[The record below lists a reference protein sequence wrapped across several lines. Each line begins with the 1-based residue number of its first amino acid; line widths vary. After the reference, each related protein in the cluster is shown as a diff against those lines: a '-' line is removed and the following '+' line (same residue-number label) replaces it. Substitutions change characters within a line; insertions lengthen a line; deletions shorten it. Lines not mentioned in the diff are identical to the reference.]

1 MDQRAQEQCFVQLF
15 HLRAELAPRRRR
27 IALRAHSQWFNWM
40 SLLHVSFLSALVGCA
55 GAPFTRARRAC
66 HQQSESHYLL
76 STALKLRGGARLL
89 PGSGSRLTTV
99 GRPRHA
105 AARLSVPLG
114 PMVVALDFDGVCLD
128 SEPEASRVAW
138 RTACE
143 LWPWLTEECSL
154 TERVMDE
161 SAYVDRRRLG
171 GQPLCGTAAD
181 AMPLW
186 LRAKMRLLR

>member
-1 MDQRAQEQCFVQLF
+1 
-15 HLRAELAPRRRR
+15 
-27 IALRAHSQWFNWM
+27 M

-55 GAPFTRARRAC
+55 GAPFTRTRRAC

>member
-1 MDQRAQEQCFVQLF
+1 MVF
-15 HLRAELAPRRRR
+15 
-27 IALRAHSQWFNWM
+27 FNWM

-138 RTACE
+138 RSVRAVAMADRGVQPHRARDGRVGLRGPPAARRPAA
-143 LWPWLTEECSL
+143 LWH
-154 TERVMDE
+154 
-161 SAYVDRRRLG
+161 RRGRHA
-171 GQPLCGTAAD
+171 PLAPGEDAA
-181 AMPLW
+181 A
-186 LRAKMRLLR
+186 